1 MLPICR
7 NIFKTFEVQAARNI
21 FKTGAFDL
29 LNHMALVVVVFRC
42 ATRDRGEQLEV
53 GDWQRHGPGFA
64 AHRGTRTIQVWVKAT
79 AIFLIHTEI
88 QSVFFLGIK
97 MPLKHPQRFPPMV
110 RRGCRHS
117 LTICGVW
124 RDFRR

>member
-29 LNHMALVVVVFRC
+29 LNHMALVVVVFWC

-53 GDWQRHGPGFA
+53 GDWQHHGPRFA

-79 AIFLIHTEI
+79 AIFLIHTGNSECVLFGNKNAPETP
-88 QSVFFLGIK
+88 ST
-97 MPLKHPQRFPPMV
+97 FPPNGEE
-110 RRGCRHS
+110 RLQTLSYHLWC
-117 LTICGVW
+117 LA
-124 RDFRR
+124 